1 MIDCQ
6 IAGLDPAWHHFVNV
20 VFHTVNTIL
29 LFLLLNRMTG
39 ARWRS
44 AFVAAL
50 FAVHPVHVES
60 VAWVSERKDVLST
73 LFWFLTTQAYVRYV
87 QSPKIWQY
95 ALVIA
100 LFVLGL
106 LSKPMAVTLPLTLM
120 LLDWWPLGRCLRSF
134 EHVGTEFVNISEDR
148 IVSSQYFATKNNK
161 VANISVH
168 QCMLGNLPD
177 KLPLLILA
185 ATSAVATF
193 VVQRVT
199 GAVESLDA
207 YSIGERTAN
216 AIVAYVAYIK
226 MMFLPTKLAC
236 LYPHP
241 KNTLPI
247 WQVAGSL
254 VLLVV
259 LSWLFVKMA
268 RWRPYLLVGWL
279 WYIITL
285 IPVIGLVQV
294 GKQAL
299 ADRYTYVPLIG
310 LFVIISWGFPDL
322 LGVWLDKIKAPSKT
336 GPIIT
341 ASLGACFL
349 VFLLPITYRQI
360 GYWRNDITLWNRAL
374 AVTRNNAVAHY
385 NLGNTLLSLGDID
398 GAQRHFSEAIRI
410 NPKKYDAHNNLGGI
424 LLYKG
429 NIERAIT
436 HFRIAIKLRPDYPDA
451 QCNLGLAL
459 LQRGDYHQAIVHFKE
474 CLKLRPNDAEA
485 LDGLQE
491 AQELINNSNENR
503 YKKKAY

>member
-1 MIDCQ
+1 MVDCQ

-20 VFHTVNTIL
+20 VFHTFNTIL

-50 FAVHPVHVES
+50 FAFHPLHVES

-73 LFWFLTTQAYVRYV
+73 LFWLLTTLAYVRYV

-106 LSKPMAVTLPLTLM
+106 LSKPMLVTLPLTLM
-120 LLDWWPLGRCLRSF
+120 LLDWWPLGRCLKSF
-134 EHVGTEFVNISEDR
+134 ERVGTGFSNGSKDCVISR
-148 IVSSQYFATKNNK
+148 QSFPTKNEVVNL
-161 VANISVH
+161 SMR
-168 QCMLGNLPD
+168 QCMLVNLPD

-207 YSIGERTAN
+207 YSIGERAAN
-216 AIVAYVAYIK
+216 AIVAYVAYMK

-241 KNTLPI
+241 KNTLPL

-259 LSWLFVKMA
+259 LSWLFVRMA

-279 WYIITL
+279 WYLITL
-285 IPVIGLVQV
+285 VPVIGLVQV

-310 LFVIISWGFPDL
+310 LFVIISWGVPDL
-322 LGVWLDKIKAPSKT
+322 LGVWLDKIKASSKT

-341 ASLGACFL
+341 ALIGACFI
-349 VFLLPITYRQI
+349 VALLPITYRQI
-360 GYWRNDITLWNRAL
+360 GYWHNDITLWNRAL

-385 NLGNTLLSLGDID
+385 NLGNTLVGLGDLD
-398 GAQRHFSEAIRI
+398 GAQHHFSEAIRI
-410 NPKKYDAHNNLGGI
+410 DPKKYDAYNNLGGM

-429 NIERAIT
+429 HIERAIT
-436 HFRIAIKLRPDYPDA
+436 HFRIAIKLKPDYPDA

-459 LQRGDYHQAIVHFKE
+459 IQRGDYHQAIVHFKE
-474 CLKLRPNDAEA
+474 CLKRRPNDADA
-485 LDGLQE
+485 LNGLQE
-491 AQELINNSNENR
+491 AQELINNSNEN
-503 YKKKAY
+503 KKKAY